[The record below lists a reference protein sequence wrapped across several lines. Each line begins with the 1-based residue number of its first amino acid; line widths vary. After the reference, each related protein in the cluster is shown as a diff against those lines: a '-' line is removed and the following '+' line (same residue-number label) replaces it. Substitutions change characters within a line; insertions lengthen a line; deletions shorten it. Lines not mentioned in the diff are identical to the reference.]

1 MSLIL
6 ANNKVTR
13 EQLAS
18 VDSDTGL
25 FLKSGV
31 VNKTPESTETHTP
44 IPHALLVDRAHE
56 ALDRFGF
63 SVEEEEHALA
73 CGGDQYFGGFAIKG
87 SDIESEDRRLVVGC
101 VTRTTSVFPLLCAS
115 ATR

>member
-25 FLKSGV
+25 FLKNGV

-73 CGGDQYFGGFAIKG
+73 CGGDQYFGCFAIKG
-87 SDIESEDRRLVVGC
+87 RDI
-101 VTRTTSVFPLLCAS
+101 
-115 ATR
+115 